1 MGRIKVLEQD
11 IASKISAG
19 EVVERPLSVVKELV
33 ENSIDAKAKRIE
45 IGIEDG
51 GKKLIYVKDDGHGMD
66 AEDLAK
72 CLFKHA
78 TSKIETI
85 YDLFNIKSLGFRGEA
100 LFSISQVS
108 ELTIR
113 SKTENQTIGYEL
125 KSIFGR
131 QSEIYEA
138 GSTTGTFVIVKDLF
152 KNVPA
157 RKKFLKSS
165 LWEKSLILEYIEG
178 IAILYPH
185 IEIIFID
192 EGKHTLLLKSTA
204 SREERIYQIFPELY
218 GKLYTGSIKEGN
230 YIAYAYLSM
239 PDIKMTHFNV
249 FAVNHR
255 FVKDRLFYK
264 VLQDFYGE
272 QRKKS
277 SFVTILLELPENE
290 VDVNVHPTKKEVKFH
305 KTSEVYNVLRE
316 LLEKATLSD
325 IFNEKTI
332 LPFFE
337 NNKVSE
343 EKMSYGNRQSQY
355 DESIIKENNIKVTQ
369 PKYHLIGTFCD
380 GYLLIEKDQTLYII
394 DQHAAHERLI
404 YNKIID
410 TFLKKHKESQKIIP
424 YVITAKESK
433 KIQYEHYRD
442 FLENVGF
449 EFEDSGPNNIVLTAI
464 PAFLSFETA
473 IDIFTNFFKD
483 IDALKRKEDLI
494 KSFASTTACK
504 EAVKKTTK
512 LTVEEIDFLIQSFEN
527 KEIEAYCPHGR
538 NFAIK
543 ITLQELEKKFG
554 RNG

>member
-1 MGRIKVLEQD
+1 MGNIKVLEQE

-45 IGIEDG
+45 IAIEDG
-51 GKKLIYVKDDGHGMD
+51 GKKLIYVKDDGQGMD

-72 CLFKHA
+72 CLLKHA
-78 TSKIETI
+78 TSKIKTVD
-85 YDLFNIKSLGFRGEA
+85 DLFNIKSLGFRGEA

-113 SKTENQTIGYEL
+113 SKTEHQATGYEL

-131 QSEIYEA
+131 QSEIYEV
-138 GSTTGTFVIVKDLF
+138 GSTTGTFVMVKDLF

-192 EGKHTLLLKSTA
+192 EGKHSLLLKSA
-204 SREERIYQIFPELY
+204 DSREERIYQIFPELY
-218 GKLYTGSIKEGN
+218 GKLYAASIKEGN
-230 YIAYAYLSM
+230 YIGYAYLSM

-249 FAVNHR
+249 FAVNYR

-277 SFVTILLELPENE
+277 NFVTIILELPENE
-290 VDVNVHPTKKEVKFH
+290 IDINVHPAKKEVKFQ
-305 KTSEVYNVLRE
+305 KTSEVYNFLRT

-332 LPFFE
+332 PPFFE

-343 EKMSYGNRQSQY
+343 EKITYITKQS
-355 DESIIKENNIKVTQ
+355 DNVESIIKEDNIKFNQ
-369 PKYHLIGTFCD
+369 PKYDLIGTFCE
-380 GYLLIEKDQTLYII
+380 GYLLIEKDKTLYII

-404 YNKIID
+404 FNKIID
-410 TFLKKHKESQKIIP
+410 TFQKKHKESQKIIP
-424 YVITAKESK
+424 YVITTKESK

-442 FLENVGF
+442 FLENIGF
-449 EFEDSGPNNIVLTAI
+449 EFEDSGPNNIVITAI
-464 PAFLSFETA
+464 PAFLSFDTA

-483 IDALKRKEDLI
+483 LDGLKRNEDLI

-512 LTVEEIDFLIQSFEN
+512 LTAEEIDFLIQSLEN
-527 KEIEAYCPHGR
+527 KGIEAYCPHGR

-554 RNG
+554 RIS